1 MMNWLSILGRDRLV
15 LFILAGLAIF
25 GVDALMQQKAEHEI
39 VISLPLVEKLAT
51 QWEAQTKRPPSPS
64 DLNML
69 IEGHIREEILM
80 REAVAFGL
88 DIDDVI
94 IRRRLAQKMEFL
106 IGEGIT
112 AQQPS
117 EAVLRTFYE
126 ENQRD
131 FVEASRV
138 SFRHIFLGAS
148 QEDADR
154 LLAALKQEG
163 ADWRLLGQPFMLQR
177 EYIERTKGD
186 IGETFGVAFMNYLFG
201 SNALQA
207 WDQPVRSAYGWHLV
221 FIEDR
226 LDEKQLSFEDAAD
239 RVARAWIL
247 QQERIAREQAW
258 RDLRTKYSIS
268 LAPVPST
275 ADEAGLDE

>member
-80 REAVAFGL
+80 REAVARGL

-117 EAVLRTFYE
+117 EAVLRAFYE

-275 ADEAGLDE
+275 ADEAGLGE